1 MVIKS
6 VNIWSMKMKEG
17 GGRCDVMSDT
27 MGWKGEIENVYF
39 LSEGG
44 Q

>member
-1 MVIKS
+1 MIYE
-6 VNIWSMKMKEG
+6 NERG
-17 GGRCDVMSDT
+17 GGCDVISDA

>member
-1 MVIKS
+1 MQ
-6 VNIWSMKMKEG
+6 MKEG
-17 GGRCDVMSDT
+17 GGDVMSDA